1 MNHKFFLFSSLLLF
15 FSLTVAIFTS
25 SINSSLSFFFYK
37 KIGDNDDDNNYSS
50 SSSGGKSFN
59 VTIPKG
65 SANPEVD
72 ITKLGPRQ
80 WYFPRQLTIHTND
93 TIKWINQDTEAHTV
107 TSGVGAGIESLI
119 NNKRGT
125 LFLLLLLDHPEI
137 L

>member
-37 KIGDNDDDNNYSS
+37 KIGDNDDDNYSS
-50 SSSGGKSFN
+50 SSYYYYHLAYAADASPGGKSFN

-72 ITKLGPRQ
+72 ITKLGPRHRSS
-80 WYFPRQLTIHTND
+80 YCY
-93 TIKWINQDTEAHTV
+93 KWSWCWDR
-107 TSGVGAGIESLI
+107 
-119 NNKRGT
+119 K
-125 LFLLLLLDHPEI
+125 LDQ
-137 L
+137 